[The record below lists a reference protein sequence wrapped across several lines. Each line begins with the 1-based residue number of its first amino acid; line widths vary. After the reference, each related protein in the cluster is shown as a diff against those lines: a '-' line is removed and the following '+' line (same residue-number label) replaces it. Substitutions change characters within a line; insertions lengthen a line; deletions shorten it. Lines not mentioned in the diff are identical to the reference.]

1 MTAAVTPLLALPCS
15 WASSTSRAA
24 GAGGL
29 LAAAPGLRVYDVFG
43 QPRAR
48 LEFGRAVRMAV
59 GRRYAYVSVER
70 PRHRTYVIDLRS
82 SAIVERLPTAQPP
95 ILLGS

>member
-1 MTAAVTPLLALPCS
+1 L
-15 WASSTSRAA
+15 
-24 GAGGL
+24 
-29 LAAAPGLRVYDVFG
+29 
-43 QPRAR
+43 
-48 LEFGRAVRMAV
+48 
-59 GRRYAYVSVER
+59 AYVSVVR